1 MPNGY
6 DKNWV
11 RLCGAI
17 DGFRVRFGHWPS
29 KVLLNRIILNDLEHG
44 IFLPESMKRIKDKV
58 SLVVQDADIVAQ
70 DEFGNQ
76 YSYGDEGFP
85 ARRPRIDARKWLGV
99 EPDRPDPEYE
109 WG

>member
-1 MPNGY
+1 MSNGY

-17 DGFRVRFGHWPS
+17 DGFKVRFGHWPS
-29 KVLLNRIILNDLEHG
+29 RILLPKDILGDLEHEVFTPG
-44 IFLPESMKRIKDKV
+44 SMARIREKV
-58 SLVVQDADIVAQ
+58 SLMVQDADMVAQ

-85 ARRPRIDARKWLGV
+85 KRRPKPDARQWFGV
-99 EPDRPDPEYE
+99 KPDRHDPDCEE
-109 WG
+109 